1 MATLD
6 HVAELYAVP
15 PAEFTATRNRLVGEL
30 RGAGRAADAK
40 ALSRLRK
47 PSPALWAVNRLA
59 STERKDVTAFL
70 EAVDRLRRAQLRDP
84 GTAADAL
91 RAQRAALQALI
102 DRSRALLER
111 SELKP
116 SPAVLRR
123 IGDTLMGAS
132 VDREHATALRRG
144 QLTTELPPPG
154 FEAFGGAGVG
164 APLRLVR
171 TRDAPVAAAA
181 PERRADSR
189 RPAEDDR
196 RRRLEAQRAEREAA
210 ERREREAAAE
220 RREREA
226 AAERREREAAERLER
241 EAAERGRSV
250 SQLEVE
256 SAEARARLAQID
268 RRLRDARRAARDA
281 AKAAGRARR
290 RRPSR

>member
-1 MATLD
+1 VATLD

-15 PAEFTATRNRLVGEL
+15 PTEFTATRNRLMGEL
-30 RGAGRAADAK
+30 RRAGRTADAK

-59 STERKDVTAFL
+59 STERKDVAAFL
-70 EAVDRLRRAQLRDP
+70 EAVDRLRRAQLRGP
-84 GTAADAL
+84 ATAADAL
-91 RAQRAALQALI
+91 RAQRVALQALI

-154 FEAFGGAGVG
+154 FEAFGGAGVIG

-171 TRDAPVAAAA
+171 TREAPVAAAT
-181 PERRADSR
+181 PERRSDSR
-189 RPAEDDR
+189 RPAADER
-196 RRRLEAQRAEREAA
+196 QRRLEAERVERE
-210 ERREREAAAE
+210 
-220 RREREA
+220 

-250 SQLEVE
+250 SQLERE